1 MLNQQE
7 YIGPLADHACTVFP
21 PTKKNEEIILQD
33 NYHLNQIKYRN
44 RIVQTFFF
52 DPIRPYFA

>member
-1 MLNQQE
+1 MNICMLNQQE

-33 NYHLNQIKYRN
+33 NYHLNQIKY
-44 RIVQTFFF
+44 
-52 DPIRPYFA
+52 